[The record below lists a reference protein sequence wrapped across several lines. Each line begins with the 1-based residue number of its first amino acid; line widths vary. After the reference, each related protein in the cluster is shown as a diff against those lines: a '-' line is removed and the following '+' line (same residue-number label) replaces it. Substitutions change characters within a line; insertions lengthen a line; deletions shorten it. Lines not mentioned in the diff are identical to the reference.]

1 MLDNYSTNATVTK
14 IRAIHGTML
23 KRGNYH
29 EMVSMRSVPE
39 IAGYLR
45 KSPRFREVL
54 RDVDPNTVHR
64 GFLESLLNKAN
75 FDTYVRLCSFQGL
88 DKVPFF
94 NFIIQK
100 RECEQL
106 LNLVNAVNSGLDR
119 KFIEE
124 LPGYVIRHSELD
136 LLSLSGASDFDDI
149 LYKLKGT
156 PYYKVMCSVRRS
168 EDGKADYTD
177 CELKLRTFYYKR
189 LIGYLEKDFCASD
202 ERELKKLIFSEVDTI
217 NIINA
222 YRLKAFFGYTPE
234 QIKAG
239 QLPFTKTGK
248 GLMNRLYESD
258 TPEEMIS
265 RLEKTVYGRGFQGEY
280 EHIETKVNSYTY
292 QLMKHTVFVSTSAP
306 VAIYA
311 FMKLCDIEVNNIVHI
326 IEGVRYDVDP
336 AMLEGKLIIC

>member
-1 MLDNYSTNATVTK
+1 MLENYSTNATVTK

-64 GFLESLLNKAN
+64 GFLDSLLNKAN

-168 EDGKADYTD
+168 EDGRADYTD

-248 GLMNRLYESD
+248 GRMNRLYESD

-292 QLMKHTVFVSTSAP
+292 QLMKHTVSVSTSAP
-306 VAIYA
+306 VVIYA

>member
-1 MLDNYSTNATVTK
+1 MLESFSTNATVTK

-23 KRGNYH
+23 RRENYH
-29 EMVSMRSVPE
+29 QMVSMRSVPE
-39 IAGYLR
+39 IAEYLR

-54 RDVDPNTVHR
+54 GDVDPNTVHR

-75 FDTYVRLCSFQGL
+75 FDTYVRLCRFQDL
-88 DKVPFF
+88 NKVPFY
-94 NFIIQK
+94 NFIIQQ
-100 RECEQL
+100 REVEQL
-106 LNLVNAVNSGLDR
+106 LKLVNAVNSGLDR
-119 KFIEE
+119 KFVQE
-124 LPGYVIRHSELD
+124 LPGYVIRHSKLD
-136 LLSLSGASDFDDI
+136 FLSLSAAADFEDI
-149 LYKLKGT
+149 LTRLKGT
-156 PYYKVMCSVRRS
+156 PYYKVMCSVKRT

-189 LIGYLEKDFCASD
+189 LIGYIEKDLSASD
-202 ERELKKLIFSEVDTI
+202 EKELKKLIFSEVDTI

-222 YRLKAFFGYTPE
+222 YRLKAFFGYMPQ
-234 QIKAG
+234 QIING
-239 QLPFTKTGK
+239 QLPFTRTGK
-248 GLMNRLYESD
+248 SRMNRLYESD

-292 QLMKHTVFVSTSAP
+292 QLMKHTVAVSTSAP

-311 FMKLCDIEVNNIVHI
+311 FMRLCDIEVNNIVHI